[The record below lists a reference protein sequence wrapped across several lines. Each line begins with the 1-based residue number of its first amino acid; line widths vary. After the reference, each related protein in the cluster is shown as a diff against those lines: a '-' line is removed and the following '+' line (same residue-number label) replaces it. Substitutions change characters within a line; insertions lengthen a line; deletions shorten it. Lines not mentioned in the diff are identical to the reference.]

1 MYFTFNLFLILS
13 LFFCNKCV
21 VDYRYQSERVPIM
34 KKKISIMLVLTM
46 ISGVAGCNFTSAADN
61 SDVVISQ
68 TVEGSEE
75 PVSVRNV
82 FESIGYDVNWE
93 STSKTI
99 WASKNKNVV
108 SITLNSDIA
117 TLNGEN
123 IKMNKAAELSENS
136 MCITVA
142 AASALTGEQV
152 NSDGSVTLAD
162 DSSDDSWKKNKVDV
176 DLNSVD
182 GDKYEITDEGVYT
195 LSGNYSGM
203 VYVNCEGKVTLV
215 LNGVTINNENGPA
228 VFFENSKKGIIEL
241 ADGTVNTL
249 SDGTEYNVDAKGTV
263 FSNDDIE
270 LQGSGTLNI
279 TANYNHALKSD
290 DDIEIKEC
298 TLNITTN
305 VGDGINANDA
315 IKIKSRKITLN
326 VKGDGINGGKCVV
339 IDDGDVNITTTGE
352 ITESNEDLFG
362 GGRPPRMN
370 GENNQPPEMANDVN
384 NGDNQPPEMANGVNN
399 GDNQPPEMP
408 NGVNNGDN
416 QSPEMPKFD
425 NENAQ
430 DDDIQRNRESDQN
443 MENVQST
450 DETDEKNSDESSKGI
465 KSDLNVTINGGNI
478 GINSTDHGIKCDGI
492 VVINNGDINITS
504 QKSKGI
510 KAVGNMFI
518 NDGDIDIDTR
528 DECLESKATVT
539 INGGTVDIKSEDDGI
554 NAGGGEGAS
563 MMGHVSDGDEHQ
575 IVFNG
580 GKVTVNANGDGLDS
594 NGNLY
599 FYGGEIVVYGPESNG
614 DGALDSAANNTY
626 FGGTLAAIGSSGM
639 AEVPEAADGK
649 SVLSFT
655 LDSVQDGNSSITIM
669 DGANNTIFSTIEPK
683 SFQSVVFACDDI
695 VAGEEYSLYING
707 EKTASLTAVDGVARY
722 GNSTFGGNG
731 DRGFGDRQNRENRNF
746 GGFRGNADTD
756 NLQNDKIN

>member
-1 MYFTFNLFLILS
+1 
-13 LFFCNKCV
+13 
-21 VDYRYQSERVPIM
+21 M

-68 TVEGSEE
+68 TVDGSEV

-93 STSKTI
+93 STSKII

-123 IKMNKAAELSENS
+123 VKMNKAAELSENS

-162 DSSDDSWKKNKVDV
+162 DSSDNSWKENKVDV

-203 VYVNCEGKVTLV
+203 IYVNCEGKVKLV

-263 FSNDDIE
+263 FSNDDIQ

-315 IKIKSRKITLN
+315 IKIKSGKITLN
-326 VKGDGINGGKCVV
+326 AKGDGINGGKCVV

-352 ITESNEDLFG
+352 ITESNEDSFG
-362 GGRPPRMN
+362 GGRPPQMN
-370 GENNQPPEMANDVN
+370 GENNQPPEMPNGGN
-384 NGDNQPPEMANGVNN
+384 NGDNQPPQMPD
-399 GDNQPPEMP
+399 GDNQT
-408 NGVNNGDN
+408 
-416 QSPEMPKFD
+416 PEMPKFD

-430 DDDIQRNRESDQN
+430 DDDIQRHRKGDQN
-443 MENVQST
+443 IENAQYT
-450 DETDEKNSDESSKGI
+450 DGTDEKNSDESSKGI

-478 GINSTDHGIKCDGI
+478 SINSTDHGIKCDGI
-492 VVINNGDINITS
+492 VVINNGDIDITS

-518 NDGDIDIDTR
+518 NDGDIDINTK
-528 DECLESKATVT
+528 DECLESKTTVT
-539 INGGTVDIKSEDDGI
+539 INGGTVDVKSEDDGI
-554 NAGGGEGAS
+554 NAGGGEGSS
-563 MMGHVSDGDEHQ
+563 MMGNVSDGDEHQ

-599 FYGGEIVVYGPESNG
+599 FYGGEIVVYGPTHNG

-639 AEVPEAADGK
+639 AEVPEAASGK

-655 LDSVQDGNSSITIM
+655 LDSEQAGNSSISIM
-669 DGANNTIFSTIEPK
+669 DSANNTIFSTIEPK

-695 VAGEEYSLYING
+695 VVGEEYSLYING

-722 GNSTFGGNG
+722 GNSAFGGNG
-731 DRGFGDRQNRENRNF
+731 DRGFGDRQGRGNRNF

-756 NLQNDKIN
+756 NF